1 MVAFGIIFLFLGSSL
16 GIALFTMNS
25 QFSPGVSVTP
35 VFMANEL
42 YNGYPNGFGGQP
54 PIKGYRIPSLLILPD
69 NTILAFAEARENPW
83 NDMGNND
90 SVMRI
95 SYDGGTTWSDMKV
108 LVDDGTNTVGNP
120 CGVYDKTTGIIHMLF
135 NINNEQIFEITSA
148 DEGLTWSTPEISPV
162 H

>member
-90 SVMRI
+90 FSHA
-95 SYDGGTTWSDMKV
+95 
-108 LVDDGTNTVGNP
+108 N
-120 CGVYDKTTGIIHMLF
+120 
-135 NINNEQIFEITSA
+135 
-148 DEGLTWSTPEISPV
+148 
-162 H
+162 